1 MTRST
6 QAYSNTRSAEQ
17 HMNIQ
22 HDVIP
27 MTSRLGT
34 IKLLSKWY
42 TQQFIFMNS
51 VNWILTTAETKY
63 CYPCT
68 G

>member
-1 MTRST
+1 MVRSM

-51 VNWILTTAETKY
+51 VAGYNNGRNEVLLSV
-63 CYPCT
+63 
-68 G
+68 